1 MVFLRKSIFYNQLP
15 KRLLALLGAKHF
27 CGEEIA
33 ACGVVFARQTPEI
46 VLAVL

>member
-1 MVFLRKSIFYNQLP
+1 MTDYLKGVF
-15 KRLLALLGAKHF
+15 LALLGAKHF